1 MSRKITE
8 KVIGRLRAVPR
19 VVSLSGDIG
28 FSTPLEEDYDP
39 VRITK
44 PVPEKR
50 NPSPKVIFSANCRPE
65 TASELPVTVFTSV
78 SESDE
83 TSMIPRIKVPRNDSG
98 LRVGPIEI
106 KRINSDGKITHSTR
120 DDAPEMSKIEEV
132 YFAEVPKHGTIRA
145 GHKHEKTEEIFVILK
160 GSGKFI
166 FVDDRKD
173 SPNYGE
179 INSFILSG
187 KNKSALLT
195 PIGVYHAWVSIE
207 DNTEC
212 LAISSKAYHKEDTDT
227 YQTDLEIFG
236 NELKLI

>member
-1 MSRKITE
+1 MLTKKMTNNDNMDNTI
-8 KVIGRLRAVPR
+8 KDVKLIPINKYGDLRG
-19 VVSLSGDIG
+19 SLSV
-28 FSTPLEEDYDP
+28 L
-39 VRITK
+39 
-44 PVPEKR
+44 
-50 NPSPKVIFSANCRPE
+50 
-65 TASELPVTVFTSV
+65 ASY
-78 SESDE
+78 
-83 TSMIPRIKVPRNDSG
+83 G
-98 LRVGPIEI
+98 
-106 KRINSDGKITHSTR
+106 R

-173 SPNYGE
+173 SPTYGE

-187 KNKSALLT
+187 KNKSALFT

-212 LAISSKAYHKEDTDT
+212 LAISSKAYHKDDNDT
-227 YQTDLEIFG
+227 YQADLVIFG
-236 NELKLI
+236 NGLKIN